1 MLQSFGLGAS
11 KLLPPDPAAIDE
23 LRAALDDGWP
33 AAALDLLAGGWRE
46 QITAAAAIAV
56 SAAARGKPLSDDPL
70 DPLRA
75 ALWRAI
81 DGASWV
87 APQLVASAL
96 LADPEFEAR
105 AAERLADAMRR
116 PPKTIGS
123 LVRAYTRCPA
133 RRMPV
138 MAQLGVHDRTM
149 ITEEARIGVRGVD
162 SWLDYFGAP
171 SAPSASPAPSAPPTS
186 RSS

>member
-11 KLLPPDPAAIDE
+11 KLLPPDPAALDE
-23 LRAALDDGWP
+23 LRAALDGDWQ
-33 AAALDLLAGGWRE
+33 AAALELLAGGWRD

-56 SAAARGKPLSDDPL
+56 SATIADPPRGKPLSDDPL

-87 APQLVASAL
+87 APQLVAAAL
-96 LADPEFEAR
+96 IADREFEAH
-105 AAERLADAMRR
+105 AAARLVDVARR
-116 PPKTIGS
+116 PPKTVGS

-133 RRMPV
+133 RRMPI
-138 MAQLGVHDRTM
+138 MAQLAVHDRTM

-162 SWLDYFGAP
+162 AWLDYFGA
-171 SAPSASPAPSAPPTS
+171 APPPVTS

>member
-1 MLQSFGLGAS
+1 MLRSLGLGAS

-23 LRAALDDGWP
+23 VRAALDDGWP
-33 AAALDLLAGGWRE
+33 SAALELLAGSWRD
-46 QITAAAAIAV
+46 QITGAAAIAV
-56 SAAARGKPLSDDPL
+56 SAARGKPLSDDPL
-70 DPLRA
+70 GPLRA

-87 APQLVASAL
+87 APQLVAAAL
-96 LADPEFEAR
+96 IADPEFEAR
-105 AAERLADAMRR
+105 AADRLTGAVRR

-138 MAQLGVHDRTM
+138 MAQLAAHDRTM

-162 SWLDYFGAP
+162 GWLDYFGA
-171 SAPSASPAPSAPPTS
+171 APPPPTS

>member
-1 MLQSFGLGAS
+1 MLRSFGLAAS
-11 KLLPPDPAAIDE
+11 NLLAPKPAAIDE
-23 LRAALDDGWP
+23 VRAALDPDWP
-33 AAALDLLAGGWRE
+33 VAAIELLAGAWRD

-56 SAAARGKPLSDDPL
+56 TAAVARGKPLSD

-87 APQLVASAL
+87 APQLVATAL
-96 LADPEFEAR
+96 IADPEFEAR
-105 AAERLADAMRR
+105 ASDLLSDVARR

-133 RRMPV
+133 RRMPM
-138 MAQLGVHDRTM
+138 MAQLTIHDRTM
-149 ITEEARIGVRGVD
+149 ATEEARIGVRGVD
-162 SWLDYFGAP
+162 GWLNYFGGE
-171 SAPSASPAPSAPPTS
+171 SAPPTS